1 MMTRREALRAAFLGA
16 AALAASPRLVQAQA
30 APAAPV
36 PTTPAPTGPFVLP
49 PLPYDYKALEP
60 YIDAQTMQI
69 HHDKHHAAYVAN
81 LNKAVAK
88 YPDLQK
94 KTVAELV
101 AGINMVPEDI
111 RTAVRNNGGGHYNHS
126 QFWQM
131 MQMPPTTPVAGNL
144 FRNRVNAPSGD
155 FVTAINAKFG
165 SLTNFQQQFTD
176 AALKQFGSGWAWLSL
191 DPKGGLMIESTPNQD
206 SPLMAGRKPLLGID
220 VWEHAY
226 YLKYQNRR
234 PEYIAAWFNVV
245 NWNFVAERHR
255 QGTTRA

>member
-1 MMTRREALRAAFLGA
+1 MMTRREALRAALIGA
-16 AALAASPRLVQAQA
+16 AALAAAPRLVQAQA
-30 APAAPV
+30 APAAA
-36 PTTPAPTGPFVLP
+36 PAPTGPFVLP
-49 PLPYDYKALEP
+49 PLPYSYRALEP
-60 YIDAQTMQI
+60 YIDALTMQI

-101 AGINMVPEDI
+101 AGIDTVPEDI

-126 QFWQM
+126 LFWPM
-131 MQMPPTTPVAGNL
+131 MRPPTQTP
-144 FRNRVNAPSGD
+144 NAPMGALQ
-155 FVTAINAKFG
+155 TALNAKFG
-165 SLTNFQQQFTD
+165 SVANFQQQFTD
-176 AALKQFGSGWAWLSL
+176 AAIKQFGSGWAWLSL

-255 QGTTRA
+255 QGTTRP